1 MWNPQSGNDRSCL
14 WNHISGIQLKESGIP
29 LTIRTHNPCCTD
41 KLNTGILL
49 LEFRIQGC
57 LRYPYMAWD
66 LQRDGRYL
74 PFFPPFIINLLSIW
88 FVILPRHV
96 NGSMFFFKG
105 DKYWS
110 YNEQINQV
118 NPGYPRTL
126 AAWGGVSVDVDAAFV
141 WTDGYA
147 YFFKDDIYFRY
158 NNATQRVQDGY
169 PRNISSFWKGVPN
182 NVSAVF
188 RYSWPL
194 REIRGCKKVSAFL
207 DCSIW
212 NRKLWIQEKT
222 ANKNL

>member
-1 MWNPQSGNDRSCL
+1 MEDTFL
-14 WNHISGIQLKESGIP
+14 
-29 LTIRTHNPCCTD
+29 
-41 KLNTGILL
+41 
-49 LEFRIQGC
+49 
-57 LRYPYMAWD
+57 A
-66 LQRDGRYL
+66 
-74 PFFPPFIINLLSIW
+74 FFPPFIINLMSIW

-118 NPGYPRTL
+118 NPGYPRSL
-126 AAWGGVSVDVDAAFV
+126 AAWGGVPTNVDAAFV

-194 REIRGCKKVSAFL
+194 REIRGRYFFSLFTAFVLLARRYQSTFL

-212 NRKLWIQEKT
+212 NSRCVYRKNSRMRT
-222 ANKNL
+222 G

>member
-1 MWNPQSGNDRSCL
+1 
-14 WNHISGIQLKESGIP
+14 
-29 LTIRTHNPCCTD
+29 
-41 KLNTGILL
+41 
-49 LEFRIQGC
+49 
-57 LRYPYMAWD
+57 MAWD
-66 LQRDGRYL
+66 LQRDRRYL

-96 NGSMFFFKG
+96 NGSMFFFEG

-126 AAWGGVSVDVDAAFV
+126 AAWGGVPADVDAAFV

-147 YFFKDDIYFRY
+147 YFFKDNIYFRY

-169 PRNISSFWKGVPN
+169 TRNISSFWKGVPN

-194 REIRGCKKVSAFL
+194 REIRGWKKVSAFL
-207 DCSIW
+207 YCSIW

>member
-1 MWNPQSGNDRSCL
+1 
-14 WNHISGIQLKESGIP
+14 
-29 LTIRTHNPCCTD
+29 
-41 KLNTGILL
+41 
-49 LEFRIQGC
+49 
-57 LRYPYMAWD
+57 
-66 LQRDGRYL
+66 
-74 PFFPPFIINLLSIW
+74 
-88 FVILPRHV
+88 
-96 NGSMFFFKG
+96 MFFFKG

-126 AAWGGVSVDVDAAFV
+126 AVWGGVPVDVDAAFV

-188 RYSWPL
+188 RYS
-194 REIRGCKKVSAFL
+194 
-207 DCSIW
+207 
-212 NRKLWIQEKT
+212 
-222 ANKNL
+222 